1 MELIT
6 DPSILLLDEP
16 TSGLDSKSAAS
27 VVEILLKLARDRN
40 RTIICTIH
48 SPSSHIFQMFDD
60 LMVRHTPP
68 ARHLLEFTST
78 VVVCCVRRVCVVC
91 VCVFRASCVCVCLWY
106 LSCSHGA
113 S

>member
-68 ARHLLEFTST
+68 AR
-78 VVVCCVRRVCVVC
+78 RR
-91 VCVFRASCVCVCLWY
+91 L
-106 LSCSHGA
+106 
-113 S
+113 